1 MSCISFV
8 RVDTQEVVGIAPMQD
23 WWMVTGELTCVVAE
37 LTDVETRTKLQ
48 RLLALGKD
56 FRQPPRRVVLTEM
69 DIVDWYSRTSLV
81 MIRLLKQV
89 ALDMDVLLR
98 SESADSIDVTKL
110 WSHKAST
117 AFIELLALNS
127 ALLEVNG
134 SVIAREIRT
143 PNLKVI

>member
-8 RVDTQEVVGIAPMQD
+8 RVDTREVVGSAPMQD
-23 WWMVTGELTCVVAE
+23 WWMVTGELMGVVAE
-37 LTDVETRTKLQ
+37 LKDVETRTKLQ

-56 FRQPPRRVVLTEM
+56 FRQPPCRVILTEM

-89 ALDMDVLLR
+89 AQDMDAYTR
-98 SESADSIDVTKL
+98 SKSADNIDVSML
-110 WSHKAST
+110 WSHKASS
-117 AFIELLALNS
+117 AFVELLALNS

-134 SVIAREIRT
+134 PVIAREIRT
-143 PNLKVI
+143 PVLKVI